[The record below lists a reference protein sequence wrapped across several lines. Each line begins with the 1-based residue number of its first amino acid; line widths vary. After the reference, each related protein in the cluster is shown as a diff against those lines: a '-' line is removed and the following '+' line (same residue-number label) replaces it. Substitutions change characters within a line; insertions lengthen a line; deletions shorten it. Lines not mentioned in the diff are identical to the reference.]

1 MIKPGLKP
9 IQQLRLPPLP
19 TIKDIIKLYKLR
31 ALKQLSQNFLLD
43 SRITN
48 KIVKAAGPLQ
58 GGEVMEVGPG
68 PGGITRS
75 ILAKNPSKVILVEKD
90 ARFLPALEMLAE
102 AAPCPVSVY
111 RGDVLTFNMEEMFN
125 KELRHEWSERPPNIH
140 LIGNLPFSVA
150 TRLIILWLQD
160 ISQSTNRKHRRPA
173 KNKVKLTSLQC
184 RMASD
189 IRAERQN
196 SNVGRRPTYEWKGKN
211 AWKFGRVPMTLTFQQ
226 EVAERMAAPVMTSQ
240 RCRLSI
246 MCQNWCHV
254 HHKFNIPGSA
264 FLPKPDVNVGVV
276 HLVPCENPIIDLP
289 FELVEKVV
297 RCVFSFRQKYCVR
310 GVETLFPSGSWER
323 LIPEMMDRAEVNP
336 KSRPFQLTLPEFGR
350 LCHVYAEIIR
360 REPTLARYNNRK
372 AKVED
377 TEEEEEDDDGAA
389 EAIERL

>member
-160 ISQSTNRKHRRPA
+160 ISQR
-173 KNKVKLTSLQC
+173 
-184 RMASD
+184 
-189 IRAERQN
+189 
-196 SNVGRRPTYEWKGKN
+196 KN